1 MWWKTSGVTRR
12 SENSISGHG
21 QITSLSLPSAPRP
34 FELAL
39 INILLDYHFGNT
51 SKLSW
56 DVSYPPTTIM
66 ARGDVPSLMTEAA
79 TSRFF
84 PKIILKCSDDLYF
97 PYDISIFPGGKESS
111 WPPQHISVQDVL
123 YGLYKN
129 LRTPLTPKEY
139 SRLTS
144 DGQKSYAAAYNTRV
158 NRIVDPTKRET
169 ERRKGL
175 KRIDHLIVAGRTHFI
190 GLAATESNDIFI
202 AHFAPYNPGWA
213 HVYPI
218 MV

>member
-21 QITSLSLPSAPRP
+21 QITSLSLPNAPRP
-34 FELAL
+34 FELAP
-39 INILLDYHFGNT
+39 INILLDYYFGNT
-51 SKLSW
+51 FKLSW

-66 ARGDVPSLMTEAA
+66 ARGDVSSLMTKAA

-84 PKIILKCSDDLYF
+84 PKIILKCTVLFF

-111 WPPQHISVQDVL
+111 WPPRYISVQDVL
-123 YGLYKN
+123 YGLYGN

-144 DGQKSYAAAYNTRV
+144 DGQESLAAAYDTRV
-158 NRIVDPTKRET
+158 NRIMDPTKREQ

-175 KRIDHLIVAGRTHFI
+175 KRIDHLIAAGTTYFV
-190 GLAATESNDIFI
+190 GLSATESNDIFI
-202 AHFAPYNPGWA
+202 AHFSYQRQ
-213 HVYPI
+213 
-218 MV
+218 